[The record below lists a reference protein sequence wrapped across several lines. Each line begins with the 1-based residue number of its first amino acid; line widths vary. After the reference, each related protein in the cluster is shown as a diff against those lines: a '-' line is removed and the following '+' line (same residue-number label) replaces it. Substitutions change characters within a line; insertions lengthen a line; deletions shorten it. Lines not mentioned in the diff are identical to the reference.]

1 MVKVEEVNDFEEGND
16 SVRPALLLSLPP
28 LPFLLTL
35 LPCLA

>member
-1 MVKVEEVNDFEEGND
+1 
-16 SVRPALLLSLPP
+16 LLLSLPP